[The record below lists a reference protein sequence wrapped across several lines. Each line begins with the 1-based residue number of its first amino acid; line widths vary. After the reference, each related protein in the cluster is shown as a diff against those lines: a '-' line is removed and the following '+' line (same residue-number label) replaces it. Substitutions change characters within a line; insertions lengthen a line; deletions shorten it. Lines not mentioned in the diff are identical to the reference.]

1 MANIK
6 VALDYT
12 ILDGQPLTF
21 RSPADCSKVT
31 GLVVYYPEGGT
42 NKSKT
47 FQFADAHGN
56 NVGSIDLFAA
66 NVLVKVILDTKANR
80 AYVQNA
86 DTNAYLE
93 GELAKKYSPTNKPT
107 AADVGLGNVPNVA
120 TNDQT
125 PTFTAAST
133 MATLTSGEKLS
144 VAFGKIAK
152 AITDLISHISNK
164 SNPHGVTK
172 AQVGLGNVPNVAT
185 NDQTPTYSAASTLA
199 TLASGEKLSVS
210 MGKIM
215 KAITDLISHIGNK
228 SNPHGVTAAQAGAVP
243 TSRTV
248 NGKALSSDITLGAS
262 DVGAAPDGYGL
273 GKTPP
278 SVLANANAVT
288 AAQFFRTTSSTS
300 NLSAATH
307 GVGISIPYSS
317 SEGVQLMVRASNGA
331 IRVRRTENGT
341 TWYEEFVNPVMTAGT
356 EYATVERSA
365 GKTVYA
371 KRIDYTFDSAIG
383 NTDGLTDYTIDPG
396 ISGFKA
402 LVRCVCTDGS
412 YILPYTSSGGG
423 SITVKTVVGH
433 EITLRA
439 YKASLPARTLSFY
452 LYYTKDE

>member
-228 SNPHGVTAAQAGAVP
+228 SNPHGVTAAQAGA
-243 TSRTV
+243 
-248 NGKALSSDITLGAS
+248 
-262 DVGAAPDGYGL
+262 APDGYGL

-278 SVLANANAVT
+278 PALANANAVT

-300 NLSAATH
+300 NLSAATRNV
-307 GVGISIPYSS
+307 GVSIPYST
-317 SEGVQLMVRASNGA
+317 SEGAQLMVRTSNGA

-341 TWYEEFVNPVMTAGT
+341 TWYEDFVNPVMTAGS

-383 NTDGLTDYTIDPG
+383 KTDGLTDYTIDPD
-396 ISGFKA
+396 ISGFKS
-402 LVRCVCTDGS
+402 LVRCVCTDGA
-412 YILPYTSSGGG
+412 YILPYTSSDGG